1 MGPPCQ
7 LAIQI
12 VQALLDE
19 EAARLEQRAPRCP
32 GRRRGLELELR
43 GQLTRP
49 GGRLTRSEQSMK
61 PDRVEPRAQ
70 TLVNRQSRHFPKS
83 LCTQALIALLH
94 RASPFEEGWSRW

>member
-1 MGPPCQ
+1 
-7 LAIQI
+7 
-12 VQALLDE
+12 
-19 EAARLEQRAPRCP
+19 
-32 GRRRGLELELR
+32 
-43 GQLTRP
+43 
-49 GGRLTRSEQSMK
+49 MK